1 MNEDENFSEQSDD
14 TINDSYRRYDSIKAY
29 FRCIASYPVL
39 SKQQEKTLAK
49 IIHDKKTELIKEL
62 LHIPF
67 IQRKIYELSKIFSEN
82 PEKVKEIID
91 EEDDIELQQIKE
103 KFIKI
108 SENVKKIMRRRKAA
122 SEVLKKFFDIPLR
135 DELTNMFV
143 EELEKFEKAIK
154 KGTDLEII
162 TGMKNEEF
170 CEHFKIIKQ
179 IFSKYIEAK
188 NKLIESNLRLVISI
202 AKKYTGRGL
211 SFEDLIQEGNIGLIK
226 AVEKFEYKKGFKFS
240 TYSTWW
246 IRQSIN
252 RAIANQSK
260 TIRIPVHIIESI
272 CKINRK
278 LHQNLYSDQNLDE
291 IPSKLNISYEKIS
304 NIVALNKEPVSIDVS
319 FRDNDDSLLKEFIE
333 DTNSPNPYEEV
344 VRDDMKYFIEKL
356 FNILST
362 KEKEILM
369 KRYGIDEETP
379 KSLEEVGRE
388 YSVSKERI
396 RQIEMR
402 AMRKLKY
409 LCRLKW
415 LREFIRES

>member
-1 MNEDENFSEQSDD
+1 MNENEDFSEQSDD

-67 IQRKIYELSKIFSEN
+67 VQRKIYELGKIFSEN

-91 EEDDIELQQIKE
+91 EEDDMELEQIKE

-108 SENVKKIMRRRKAA
+108 SENVKKIMRRRKTA

-135 DELTNMFV
+135 DELTNMFM

-162 TGMKNEEF
+162 TGMKNEKF

-202 AKKYTGRGL
+202 AKRYTGRGL
-211 SFEDLIQEGNIGLIK
+211 SLEDLIQEGNIGLMK

-260 TIRIPVHIIESI
+260 TIRVPVHIIDSI

-278 LHQNLYSDQNLDE
+278 LYQNLYSKQNLAE
-291 IPSKLNISYEKIS
+291 IASKLNISYERIS
-304 NIVALNKEPVSIDVS
+304 NLVALNKEPVSIDVS

-356 FNILST
+356 FNILS
-362 KEKEILM
+362 KREKEILM
-369 KRYGIDEETP
+369 KRYGIDRETP

-396 RQIEMR
+396 RQIEKR

-415 LREFIRES
+415 LREFIKES